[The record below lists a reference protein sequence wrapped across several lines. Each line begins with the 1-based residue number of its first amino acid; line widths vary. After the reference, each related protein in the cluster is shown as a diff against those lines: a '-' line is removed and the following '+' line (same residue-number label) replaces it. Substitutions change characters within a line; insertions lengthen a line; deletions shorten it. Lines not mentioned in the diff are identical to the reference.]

1 MYFQDK
7 LNFDF
12 QSIIE
17 LNEKT
22 SKYTE
27 KAIIMSK

>member
-17 LNEKT
+17 FNEMT